1 LDSSI
6 ISQED
11 LIIIKKQLGR
21 GVSNVLNIEKRC
33 IYGYPQVIKSFPLK
47 DGKPFPTLYWLTCP
61 YLVEEVS
68 KLEAQQKI
76 TEIEKIIQNDPVL
89 RQQMIH
95 AHKEEIKKRMKLLGE
110 KINSLSENMIKKLKE
125 TGIGGI
131 EDFSTIKCLHLH
143 YASYLVGE
151 NNPTGEIVDR
161 YIAKK
166 CCDDSRCEK
175 WVGCGAKGR

>member
-1 LDSSI
+1 MDSSDVSEKDLKI
-6 ISQED
+6 IE
-11 LIIIKKQLGR
+11 KQLGR
-21 GVSNVLNIEKRC
+21 CVSNVLTIEKRC

-76 TEIEKIIQNDPVL
+76 TEIEKIIQNDPEL
-89 RQQMIH
+89 KRQLVRVHQV
-95 AHKEEIKKRMKLLGE
+95 EIEKRMKLLGE
-110 KINSLSENMIKKLKE
+110 KINSLPENMIKKLKE
-125 TGIGGI
+125 TGVGGI
-131 EDFSTIKCLHLH
+131 ENFSSVKCLHLH

-151 NNPTGEIVDR
+151 NNPVGGIVDR

-175 WVGCGAKGR
+175 LKS

>member
-1 LDSSI
+1 MDSFVVSK
-6 ISQED
+6 ED
-11 LIIIKKQLGR
+11 LEIIEKQLGR
-21 GVSNVLNIEKRC
+21 CVSNVLTIGKRC

-76 TEIEKIIQNDPVL
+76 TEIEKIIQNDPEL
-89 RQQMIH
+89 KRQLVRVHQV
-95 AHKEEIKKRMKLLGE
+95 EIEKRMKLLGE
-110 KINSLSENMIKKLKE
+110 KINSLPENMIKKLKE
-125 TGIGGI
+125 TGVGGI
-131 EDFSTIKCLHLH
+131 ENFSSVKCLHLH

-151 NNPTGEIVDR
+151 NNPVGGIVDR

-175 WVGCGAKGR
+175 LKS

>member
-1 LDSSI
+1 MDSIVVSK
-6 ISQED
+6 ED
-11 LIIIKKQLGR
+11 LKIIEKQLGR

-76 TEIEKIIQNDPVL
+76 TEIEKIIQNNPEL
-89 RQQMIH
+89 KRKMIRV
-95 AHKEEIKKRMKLLGE
+95 HKEEIEKRMKLLEE
-110 KINSLSENMIKKLKE
+110 KINSLPENMIKKLKE

-131 EDFSTIKCLHLH
+131 EDFSRIKCLHLH

-151 NNPTGEIVDR
+151 NNPVGEIVDR

-175 WVGCGAKGR
+175 WVGCGAER